1 MIRKIQNILSY
12 SEKKSYLFVSIITL
26 LITLLEFLGLG
37 LIFPLVSFLV
47 NYDEFII
54 KLQKIYFFSDFDF
67 SKKILIVNLALLIF
81 VVFFFIKGVIQVF
94 LNYYKSLIFNNLISS
109 ISNKMYSGYVNLENK
124 KLKKNSSYLIRNI
137 IDFPGAF
144 VTHILLGLYT
154 IIFELVLVLG
164 SIILVFSLDR
174 KLGLI
179 ILSSVTFF
187 MIFFYFYNKKAI
199 ANYGK
204 SLNNRIGERL
214 KNAREAIEGAF
225 EISLYNKNEYFEKI
239 FFNHN
244 FRAASLIS
252 ILTLKETIIKYL
264 FEFLVIFVMTL
275 SLYLFHKNEIEIST
289 IIPTLSVIGAA
300 LIKSSPSVSKIL
312 SAIQRMRSN
321 YIVLDT
327 LDEEI
332 TKFKNLV
339 KFKDFNF
346 NFNENIEF
354 QDIYFSFN
362 SEKKIFNGLNFQIK
376 KNTIFGISG
385 ESGIGKTTCLNLLLG
400 FLSPAKGE
408 ILVDGKN
415 INININNWQ
424 KNLALVP
431 QEIFLFEDTLKRNIT
446 FGENDNEIDENK
458 LKFSIEKSKL
468 SEFVKTL
475 PNGLEEKI
483 LENGSNL
490 SGGQIQRVGIAR
502 ALYKLPK
509 VLILDEPTSSLDQST
524 AKKILSDLKLLKI
537 EGITLII
544 VTHDNQ
550 ILSMCDDFIKLKL

>member
-12 SEKKSYLFVSIITL
+12 SEKKRYLFVSIITL
-26 LITLLEFLGLG
+26 LITFLELLGLG
-37 LIFPLVSFLV
+37 LIFPLISFLL
-47 NYDEFII
+47 NYDEFVI

-67 SKKILIVNLALLIF
+67 SNKIFFINLSLLIF
-81 VVFFFIKGVIQVF
+81 VVFFFIKGVIQIF
-94 LNYYKSLIFNNLISS
+94 LNYYKSLIFYNLISS
-109 ISNKMYSGYVNLENK
+109 ISNKMYRGYLNLENK

-164 SIILVFSLDR
+164 SIILIFSLDQ

-179 ILSSVTFF
+179 ILSSVMVFI
-187 MIFFYFYNKKAI
+187 IFFYFNSKNVI
-199 ANYGK
+199 TNYGK
-204 SLNNRIGERL
+204 SLNNRIAERL

-225 EISLYNKNEYFEKI
+225 EISLYKKNDYFEKN

-244 FRAASLIS
+244 FRAASLTS
-252 ILTLKETIIKYL
+252 ILTLKETIPKYL
-264 FEFLVIFVMTL
+264 LEFLVIFILTL
-275 SLYLFHKNEIEIST
+275 SLYLLHKNEVEILT
-289 IIPTLSVIGAA
+289 IIPTLSIIGAA
-300 LIKSSPSVSKIL
+300 LIKSTPSISKIL
-312 SAIQRMRSN
+312 SSIQRMRSN
-321 YIVLDT
+321 YIVLET

-346 NFNENIEF
+346 SFKENIEF
-354 QDIYFSFN
+354 QDIYFSYN
-362 SEKKIFNGLNFQIK
+362 SEKKIFNGLNFKIK

-385 ESGIGKTTCLNLLLG
+385 ESGSGKTTCLNLLLG

-408 ILVDGKN
+408 ILVDGKK
-415 INININNWQ
+415 INKNINNWQ

-475 PNGLEEKI
+475 PNGIEEKI
-483 LENGSNL
+483 LENGNNL
-490 SGGQIQRVGIAR
+490 SGGQIQRIGIAR

-524 AKKILSDLKLLKI
+524 ANKILSDLKLLKI

-550 ILSMCDDFIKLKL
+550 IISMCDDFIKLKL